1 MREDAMWTTQEH
13 LLAHLIDA
21 VQANTW
27 VLQNKEVERS
37 KRSRPPTP
45 FPRPADLR
53 KQAEKGERDAEQ
65 GRAHREF
72 VERMNR
78 SRNRAE

>member
-1 MREDAMWTTQEH
+1 MWTTQEH

-27 VLQNKEVERS
+27 VAQNKDVDRTKQS
-37 KRSRPPTP
+37 KQPKP